1 MIRQFTVL
9 CCWLLACSLATAEVY
24 KWVDENGK
32 VRFSDKAPAEK
43 EAENIAPELEKTNV
57 DHAISQHASSA
68 AYSGEKTTD
77 EKELEA
83 RKRQQLEQAIGKHC
97 RKLKADIASIAAG
110 ERGIFID
117 ENGNEELVLER
128 DRGKKLEEW
137 RALYRE
143 SRCEELYPLEQQ

>member
-1 MIRQFTVL
+1 MIRQFIAL
-9 CCWLLACSLATAEVY
+9 CSLLLACSLAAAEVY

-43 EAENIAPELEKTNV
+43 EAENIAPALEKTNV
-57 DHAISQHASSA
+57 DHAISQHVSSTTVA
-68 AYSGEKTTD
+68 GEKTED
-77 EKELEA
+77 EKELEL

-97 RKLKADIASIAAG
+97 KKLKADIAAIARG
-110 ERGIFID
+110 DRGIFID

-137 RALYRE
+137 QTVYRQ